1 MTAKLGKTT
10 VWDVDRREH
19 IIFLALVFVFYFFWS
34 LAQPPL
40 AAPDEGMRYQ
50 IPQFIFENGY
60 LPHGAEEAIRNPQ
73 WGISYGFAP
82 YISQILGVPLM
93 KIAGIFTSAPGTLVV
108 AARLV
113 NVIFATLTVWISF
126 KIAARLFG
134 RRIYRLLFVV
144 LVAFLPQFIFL
155 SSYINN
161 DMMAIFSTSLIVLAW
176 VSGIKDRWPVKSC
189 VILGIGMGLCAL
201 SYYNAY
207 GFLLLSVV
215 LFFASNLLLEKRSF
229 REKEFRKSVY
239 IVAGLFLAIAAWWFI
254 RNYIIYDGDIL
265 GFRTTEHYQE
275 LYAIDKLKPSMV
287 ETIQRQGIPL
297 GEMLVQRGWLLFTY
311 LSMVGCFGAM
321 DIWLPVW
328 VYAVYTVIFAVGMA
342 GCIMAFV
349 RFARSGNTDGKRRK
363 WLLGTCMVLAI
374 VIPVVLSAYYSYT
387 SDYQPQGRYI
397 LSCLIPLMLFMTV
410 GIKTI
415 LEKICKSKK
424 SVATA
429 LAVICLAVAGIAVY
443 CYFGVLLP
451 VYP

>member
-10 VWDVDRREH
+10 VWDVVRREH

-82 YISQILGVPLM
+82 YVSQILGVPFM
-93 KIAGIFTSAPGTLVV
+93 KIAGIFTSDPGTLVV

-144 LVAFLPQFIFL
+144 LVAFLPQFVFL
-155 SSYINN
+155 SGYINN

-328 VYAVYTVIFAVGMA
+328 VYAVYTVIFAVGIA
-342 GCIMAFV
+342 GCIMALV
-349 RFARSGNTDGKRRK
+349 RFARSGNPDGKRRK

-415 LEKICKSKK
+415 LEKICKNKK
-424 SVATA
+424 SVAIA

-451 VYP
+451 AYP

>member
-10 VWDVDRREH
+10 VWDVVRREH

-50 IPQFIFENGY
+50 IPQFLFENGY

-82 YISQILGVPLM
+82 YVSQILGVPFM
-93 KIAGIFTSAPGTLVV
+93 KIAGIYTSDPGTLVV

-342 GCIMAFV
+342 GCIMALV

-415 LEKICKSKK
+415 LEKICKNKK
-424 SVATA
+424 SVAIA

-451 VYP
+451 AYP